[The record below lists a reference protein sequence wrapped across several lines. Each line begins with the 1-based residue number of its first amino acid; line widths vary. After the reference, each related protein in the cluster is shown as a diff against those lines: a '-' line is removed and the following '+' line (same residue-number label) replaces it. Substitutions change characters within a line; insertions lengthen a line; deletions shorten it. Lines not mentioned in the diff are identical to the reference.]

1 MFSSTKKCLF
11 IKGEKHHWK
20 DSFGIQYILPSIIH
34 LCLNAYL
41 REGDLI
47 RLQYVGEKN
56 SHYIL
61 ESIQAAL
68 LDSRWNQG

>member
-1 MFSSTKKCLF
+1 MFSSTKKCLLV
-11 IKGEKHHWK
+11 KGEKQISEK
-20 DSFGIQYILPSIIH
+20 SALVYILPSIIH

-47 RLQYVGEKN
+47 RLQYVEKKN